1 MSYGL
6 IVEYMAEQEFRTR
19 AADLAT
25 ERRQIQQRELRLL
38 EQPRPERRPRVK
50 PMERL
55 NGLLMQAGT
64 MLARRPMMNG
74 FV

>member
-6 IVEYMAEQEFRTR
+6 IVEYMAEQEFRAR

-25 ERRQIQQRELRLL
+25 ERRQRQQRELRLL
-38 EQPRPERRPRVK
+38 EQPRPERRPRAT
-50 PMERL
+50 PLQRL

-74 FV
+74 FA